1 MKNPF
6 INATETFRK
15 NVQETTELTTE
26 TFNTI
31 VDSMNTQIQ
40 LGLDTNRKMVE
51 LFNHQLNTFAKT
63 NLDLMHKM
71 TSSANAQIEKTTNF
85 VKEEVANVT
94 NATKK

>member
-15 NVQETTELTTE
+15 NFQETTELTTE
-26 TFNTI
+26 TFNTV
-31 VDSMNTQIQ
+31 VDSINTQIQ

-51 LFNHQLNTFAKT
+51 LFNHQLNTLAKT

-71 TSSANAQIEKTTNF
+71 SSTANNQIEKATNF
-85 VKEEVANVT
+85 VKEEVANAT